1 MIGRALMLVSFP
13 LEKATM
19 IDAWRRVKAR
29 AGRLGKSGAAAVEFA
44 FVAPVLLLIMTGIAQ
59 FGIALN
65 QYVMLVNAINA
76 GELQFSISRGSSTPY
91 SSTVS
96 VIQQSASTL
105 TWASL
110 SPNVTMSV
118 GGTTC
123 NSDSTCSA
131 LMTTGGLQVQVTGA
145 YPVNL
150 TVAWVPV
157 VTFHTSCSTTTNICT
172 SITGTLQ

>member
-1 MIGRALMLVSFP
+1 MMI
-13 LEKATM
+13 E
-19 IDAWRRVKAR
+19 AWPRVKAS
-29 AGRLGKSGAAAVEFA
+29 AGRLGKRGAAAGRLGKRGAAAVEFA
-44 FVAPVLLLIMTGIAQ
+44 VLLPLLLMIMTGIAQ

-65 QYVMLVNAINA
+65 QYVMLVNAINF

-96 VIQQSASTL
+96 VIQNSASTL

-110 SPNVTMSV
+110 SPNITMSV

-123 NSDSTCSA
+123 NSDTSCSA
-131 LMTTGGLQVQVTGA
+131 LMTQGGLQVQVTGA

-157 VTFHTSCSTTTNICT
+157 VTFATSCSPTTNICT

>member
-1 MIGRALMLVSFP
+1 MIGRALMLVSFQ

-19 IDAWRRVKAR
+19 IEAWRRVKAS
-29 AGRLGKSGAAAVEFA
+29 AGCLGNSGAAVVEFA

-96 VIQQSASTL
+96 VIHQSASTL
-105 TWASL
+105 NTASL
-110 SPNVTMSV
+110 SISTSV

-131 LMTTGGLQVQVTGA
+131 LMTTGGLQVEVTGA

-157 VTFHTSCSTTTNICT
+157 VTFATSCSPTTDICT